1 MSSSH
6 NLPSNTHPAKQVT
19 RIATFAIVG
28 FAYFLVVVVAL
39 HFLRPNFNPIHR
51 FVSEYAVG
59 PYGSLMTSAFFGL
72 SLGSL
77 ALVIGLSQ
85 DVSRSWRSWIGLFF
99 LAVWAVGILIAA
111 IFPVGDRIVLGTPSG
126 YIHYRASVMSFFSL
140 VFAAI
145 LLSWHFKQDERWSS
159 FHRLALV
166 LSVLM
171 LLALIGF
178 FLSANT
184 AYGGLSQR
192 ILISMFLTWLLL
204 TAARLRHI
212 DTGSAAK

>member
-1 MSSSH
+1 MSSNS
-6 NLPSNTHPAKQVT
+6 LSSTTLPAKQVA
-19 RIATFAIVG
+19 RIATLAFVG
-28 FAYFLVVVVAL
+28 IAYFLIAVVTL

-140 VFAAI
+140 VFAAL

-159 FHRLALV
+159 FHRPAV
-166 LSVLM
+166 ILSVLM

-184 AYGGLSQR
+184 AYGGFSQR
-192 ILISMFLTWLLL
+192 IFISMFLIWLLL
-204 TAARLRHI
+204 TAARLRHVA
-212 DTGSAAK
+212 TSSVAK

>member
-1 MSSSH
+1 M
-6 NLPSNTHPAKQVT
+6 PSNSLSSTTLPAKQVA
-19 RIATFAIVG
+19 RIATLAFVG
-28 FAYFLVVVVAL
+28 IAYFLIAVVTL
-39 HFLRPNFNPIHR
+39 HYLRPNFNPIHR

-111 IFPVGDRIVLGTPSG
+111 IFPVGDRIVLGIPSG
-126 YIHYRASVMSFFSL
+126 YIHYRASVVSFFSL
-140 VFAAI
+140 VFAAL
-145 LLSWHFKQDERWSS
+145 LLSWHYKQDERWSS
-159 FHRLALV
+159 FHRPAV
-166 LSVLM
+166 ILSVLM

-184 AYGGLSQR
+184 AYGGFSQR
-192 ILISMFLTWLLL
+192 IFISVCLIWLLL
-204 TAARLRHI
+204 TAARLRHVLRVPL
-212 DTGSAAK
+212 

>member
-1 MSSSH
+1 MSLNSLSSTT
-6 NLPSNTHPAKQVT
+6 LPAKQVA
-19 RIATFAIVG
+19 RIAALAFVG
-28 FAYFLVVVVAL
+28 IAYFLVAVVTL

-111 IFPVGDRIVLGTPSG
+111 IFPVGDRIVLGITSG
-126 YIHYRASVMSFFSL
+126 YIHYRASIMSFFSL
-140 VFAAI
+140 VFAAL

-159 FHRLALV
+159 FHCPAV
-166 LSVLM
+166 ILSVLM

-184 AYGGLSQR
+184 AYGGFSQR
-192 ILISMFLTWLLL
+192 IFISIFLIWLLL
-204 TAARLRHI
+204 TAAHLRHVA
-212 DTGSAAK
+212 TSSVAK